1 MKKAKK
7 VFQVT
12 AAAALAMVMSVSLF
26 GCSGDNNE
34 PAVDEDGNTIVQVM
48 VHVAQQSAEGMAY
61 NRITDSFNASDTAK
75 ENKIRVRVKY
85 SPRSNSATGYETEL
99 IAMMNQGT
107 LPDIITFDAPNTWSY
122 ASSGIL
128 EDITDL
134 ISQETQNDFFEIS
147 KNTYEGKLYGLP
159 IQESSA
165 GIYYNKKIFREAG
178 LLNRVENMTADNAWT
193 IAEFESICAE
203 LKDDCELPI
212 DLQLY
217 MANDETATYLL
228 YPFILAQGGS
238 FLSED
243 GMTATGY
250 LDSAAT
256 IAAFQKIRNWAD
268 SGYTSYDA
276 SDVGFYTGQYAMYLS
291 SGWSIP
297 EIRNQY
303 TQQLGEDWGILPYP
317 KGTRAASA
325 TGSWSFGMTT
335 QCASREETAIV
346 LEWLVST
353 DSSVSIT
360 DATGMIPARKS
371 AIEHKNYTAG
381 SPEYLL
387 YDQLNKTGTVRP
399 GTIAYPE
406 FSSAFRGIVN
416 GLRNDSNA
424 SSIVSTQTTTL
435 QNNLDRYER

>member
-1 MKKAKK
+1 MKKVKK

-12 AAAALAMVMSVSLF
+12 AAAALAMVMSVSLL

-34 PAVDEDGNTIVQVM
+34 PVVDEDGNTIVQVM

-75 ENKIRVRVKY
+75 ENKIRVRVRY

-165 GIYYNKKIFREAG
+165 GIYYNKKIFRDAG

-250 LDSAAT
+250 LNSAAT
-256 IAAFQKIRNWAD
+256 IAAFQKIRNWVD

-335 QCASREETAIV
+335 QCASREEAAIV

-360 DATGMIPARKS
+360 DATGMIPARES
-371 AIEHKNYTAG
+371 AIEQKNYTVG

-387 YDQLNKTGTVRP
+387 YDQLNKTGTTRP

-406 FSSAFRGIVN
+406 FSSAFRGIIN

>member
-134 ISQETQNDFFEIS
+134 ISEGTQNDFFEIS

-203 LKDDCELPI
+203 LKDDCTLPI

-256 IAAFQKIRNWAD
+256 IAAFQKIRNWAN

-371 AIEHKNYTAG
+371 AIEQKNYTAG

-406 FSSAFRGIVN
+406 FSSAFRGIIN

>member
-203 LKDDCELPI
+203 LKDDCTLPI

-371 AIEHKNYTAG
+371 AIEQKNYTAG

-406 FSSAFRGIVN
+406 FSSAFRGIIN
-416 GLRNDSNA
+416 GLRNDLNA

>member
-75 ENKIRVRVKY
+75 ENKIRVRVRY

-165 GIYYNKKIFREAG
+165 GIYYNKKIFRDAG

-203 LKDDCELPI
+203 LKDDCTLPI

-256 IAAFQKIRNWAD
+256 IAAFQKIRNWVD

-371 AIEHKNYTAG
+371 AIEQKNYTAG

-387 YDQLNKTGTVRP
+387 YDQLNKTGTTRP

-406 FSSAFRGIVN
+406 FSSAFRGIIN

>member
-26 GCSGDNNE
+26 GCSGDNSE
-34 PAVDEDGNTIVQVM
+34 PVVDEDGNTIVQVM

-134 ISQETQNDFFEIS
+134 ISEGTQNDFFEIS

-165 GIYYNKKIFREAG
+165 GIYYNKKIFRDAG

-276 SDVGFYTGQYAMYLS
+276 SNVGFYTGQYAMYLS

-371 AIEHKNYTAG
+371 AIEQKNYTAG

>member
-128 EDITDL
+128 EDITEL
-134 ISQETQNDFFEIS
+134 ISEKTQNDFFEIS

-165 GIYYNKKIFREAG
+165 GIYYNKKIFRDAG

-203 LKDDCELPI
+203 LKDDCTLPI

-371 AIEHKNYTAG
+371 AIEQKNYTAG

-406 FSSAFRGIVN
+406 FSSAFRGIIN

>member
-134 ISQETQNDFFEIS
+134 ISEGTQNDFFEIS

-203 LKDDCELPI
+203 LKDDCTLPI

-371 AIEHKNYTAG
+371 AIEQKNYTAG

>member
-134 ISQETQNDFFEIS
+134 ISEGTQNDFFEIS

-193 IAEFESICAE
+193 IADFESICAE
-203 LKDDCELPI
+203 LKDDCTLPI

-371 AIEHKNYTAG
+371 AIEQKNYTAG

>member
-1 MKKAKK
+1 MKKVKK

-134 ISQETQNDFFEIS
+134 ISEKTQNDFFEIS

-165 GIYYNKKIFREAG
+165 GIYYNKKIFRDAG

-371 AIEHKNYTAG
+371 AIEQKNYTVG

-387 YDQLNKTGTVRP
+387 YDQLNKTGIARP

-406 FSSAFRGIVN
+406 FSSAFRGIIN

>member
-165 GIYYNKKIFREAG
+165 GIYYNKKIFRDAG

-335 QCASREETAIV
+335 QCASREEAAIV

-371 AIEHKNYTAG
+371 AIEQKNYTAG

>member
-1 MKKAKK
+1 MKKVKK

-34 PAVDEDGNTIVQVM
+34 PVVDEDGNTIVQVM

-134 ISQETQNDFFEIS
+134 ISEETQNDFFEIS

-165 GIYYNKKIFREAG
+165 GIYYNKKIFRDAG

-203 LKDDCELPI
+203 LKDDCALPI

-250 LDSAAT
+250 LNSAAT
-256 IAAFQKIRNWAD
+256 IAAFQKIRNWVD
-268 SGYTSYDA
+268 SG
-276 SDVGFYTGQYAMYLS
+276 
-291 SGWSIP
+291 
-297 EIRNQY
+297 
-303 TQQLGEDWGILPYP
+303 
-317 KGTRAASA
+317 
-325 TGSWSFGMTT
+325 
-335 QCASREETAIV
+335 
-346 LEWLVST
+346 
-353 DSSVSIT
+353 
-360 DATGMIPARKS
+360 
-371 AIEHKNYTAG
+371 
-381 SPEYLL
+381 
-387 YDQLNKTGTVRP
+387 
-399 GTIAYPE
+399 
-406 FSSAFRGIVN
+406 
-416 GLRNDSNA
+416 
-424 SSIVSTQTTTL
+424 
-435 QNNLDRYER
+435 

>member
-134 ISQETQNDFFEIS
+134 ISEGTQNDFFEIS

-165 GIYYNKKIFREAG
+165 GIYYNKKIFRDAG

-203 LKDDCELPI
+203 LKDDCALPI

-256 IAAFQKIRNWAD
+256 IAAFQKIRNWAG

-371 AIEHKNYTAG
+371 AIEQKNYTAG

>member
-75 ENKIRVRVKY
+75 ENKIRVRVRY

-371 AIEHKNYTAG
+371 AIEQKNYTAG

>member
-134 ISQETQNDFFEIS
+134 ISEETQNDFFEIS

-203 LKDDCELPI
+203 LKDDCTLPI

-371 AIEHKNYTAG
+371 AIEQKNYTAG

>member
-165 GIYYNKKIFREAG
+165 GIYYNKKIFRDAG

-203 LKDDCELPI
+203 LKDDCTLPI

-256 IAAFQKIRNWAD
+256 IAAFQKIRNWAN

-371 AIEHKNYTAG
+371 AIEQKNYTAG

>member
-75 ENKIRVRVKY
+75 ENKIRVRVRY

-134 ISQETQNDFFEIS
+134 ISEKTQNDFFEIS

-165 GIYYNKKIFREAG
+165 GIYYNKKIFRDAG

-256 IAAFQKIRNWAD
+256 IAAFQKIRNWAY

-276 SDVGFYTGQYAMYLS
+276 SNVGFYTGQYAMYLS

-335 QCASREETAIV
+335 QCASREEAAIV

-371 AIEHKNYTAG
+371 AIEQKNYTAG

>member
-165 GIYYNKKIFREAG
+165 GIYYNKKIFRDAG

-203 LKDDCELPI
+203 LKDDCTLPI

-371 AIEHKNYTAG
+371 AIEQKNYTAG

-406 FSSAFRGIVN
+406 FSSAFRGIIN
-416 GLRNDSNA
+416 GLRNDLNA

>member
-1 MKKAKK
+1 
-7 VFQVT
+7 
-12 AAAALAMVMSVSLF
+12 
-26 GCSGDNNE
+26 
-34 PAVDEDGNTIVQVM
+34 
-48 VHVAQQSAEGMAY
+48 
-61 NRITDSFNASDTAK
+61 
-75 ENKIRVRVKY
+75 
-85 SPRSNSATGYETEL
+85 
-99 IAMMNQGT
+99 
-107 LPDIITFDAPNTWSY
+107 
-122 ASSGIL
+122 
-128 EDITDL
+128 
-134 ISQETQNDFFEIS
+134 
-147 KNTYEGKLYGLP
+147 
-159 IQESSA
+159 
-165 GIYYNKKIFREAG
+165 
-178 LLNRVENMTADNAWT
+178 
-193 IAEFESICAE
+193 
-203 LKDDCELPI
+203 
-212 DLQLY
+212 
-217 MANDETATYLL
+217 
-228 YPFILAQGGS
+228 
-238 FLSED
+238 
-243 GMTATGY
+243 MTATGY

-371 AIEHKNYTAG
+371 AIEQKNYTAG

>member
-1 MKKAKK
+1 MKKVKK

-134 ISQETQNDFFEIS
+134 ISEETQNDFFEIS

-165 GIYYNKKIFREAG
+165 GIYYNKKIFRDAG

-193 IAEFESICAE
+193 IADFESICAE

-217 MANDETATYLL
+217 KANDETATYLL

-250 LDSAAT
+250 LNSAAT
-256 IAAFQKIRNWAD
+256 IAAFQKIRNWVD

-335 QCASREETAIV
+335 QCASREEAAIV

-360 DATGMIPARKS
+360 DATGMIPARES
-371 AIEHKNYTAG
+371 AIEQKNYTVG

-387 YDQLNKTGTVRP
+387 YDQLNKTGTTRP

-406 FSSAFRGIVN
+406 FSSAFRGIIN

>member
-1 MKKAKK
+1 MKKVKK

-26 GCSGDNNE
+26 GCSGDNSE
-34 PAVDEDGNTIVQVM
+34 PVVDEDGNTIVQVM

-134 ISQETQNDFFEIS
+134 ISEGTQNDFFEIS

-203 LKDDCELPI
+203 LKDDCTLPI

-371 AIEHKNYTAG
+371 AIEQKNYTAG

>member
-203 LKDDCELPI
+203 LKDDCTLPI

-371 AIEHKNYTAG
+371 AIEQKNYTAG

>member
-1 MKKAKK
+1 MKKVKK

-26 GCSGDNNE
+26 GCSGDNSE
-34 PAVDEDGNTIVQVM
+34 PVVDEDGNTIVQVM

-134 ISQETQNDFFEIS
+134 ISEGTQNDFFEIS

-165 GIYYNKKIFREAG
+165 GIYYNKKIFRDAG

-193 IAEFESICAE
+193 IAEFESICSE
-203 LKDDCELPI
+203 LKDDCALPI

-256 IAAFQKIRNWAD
+256 IAAFQKIKNWAD

-371 AIEHKNYTAG
+371 AIEQKNYTAG

>member
-134 ISQETQNDFFEIS
+134 ISEGTQNDFFEIS

-203 LKDDCELPI
+203 LKDDCTLPI

-371 AIEHKNYTAG
+371 AIEQKNYTAG

-406 FSSAFRGIVN
+406 FSSAFRGIIN
-416 GLRNDSNA
+416 GLRNDLNA

>member
-1 MKKAKK
+1 MKKVKK
-7 VFQVT
+7 VFQTT

-203 LKDDCELPI
+203 LKDDCTLPI

-371 AIEHKNYTAG
+371 AIEQKNYTAG

-406 FSSAFRGIVN
+406 FSSAFRGIIN
-416 GLRNDSNA
+416 GLRNDLNA